1 MFCRIYSDKYVYF
14 ETGPGRM
21 LTMMEFLQ
29 RECDRQARKILE
41 YFKKN
46 REFDMKAQQVQQA
59 LMFQKATTTEK

>member
-1 MFCRIYSDKYVYF
+1 MKSVV
-14 ETGPGRM
+14 GPGRM

-41 YFKKN
+41 HFKKH

-59 LMFQKATTTEK
+59 LMFQKAATTEK

>member
-1 MFCRIYSDKYVYF
+1 
-14 ETGPGRM
+14 M

-41 YFKKN
+41 HFKKH

-59 LMFQKATTTEK
+59 LMFQKAATTEK